1 MRCLQLIL
9 ILLLATPVLAVV
21 EQEVSEAPPAS
32 VEERRIRSAIEE
44 QYNRI
49 QKEGDQLK
57 VEQLQLKTLQQ
68 EVDKKLAQMQNLRQE
83 LTRLLDRK
91 QAEEGKRVTELSKIY
106 EKMSSIKAAELVK
119 SLEPRLA
126 IELLAAMNKKNAGK
140 ILDNLDR
147 QTATRLSTGFTE
159 FPVDQNPSY

>member
-1 MRCLQLIL
+1 MKKLQL
-9 ILLLATPVLAVV
+9 LLFVLLSVAPVEAAV
-21 EQEVSEAPPAS
+21 QKEAAPTS

-57 VEQLQLKTLQQ
+57 VEQMQLKTLQQ
-68 EVDKKLAQMQNLRQE
+68 EVDKKLVQMQNLRQE
-83 LTRLLDRK
+83 LTRLLNRK

-106 EKMSSIKAAELVK
+106 EKMSARKSADLIKN
-119 SLEPRLA
+119 LEPRLA

-140 ILDNLDR
+140 ILDNLD
-147 QTATRLSTGFTE
+147 QKTATRLSTGFTE
-159 FPVDQNPSY
+159 FPVDQPPSY

>member
-1 MRCLQLIL
+1 MKILQLFIFV
-9 ILLLATPVLAVV
+9 LLLGVPAGA
-21 EQEVSEAPPAS
+21 EEKAEERPAS

-44 QYNRI
+44 QYNQI
-49 QKEGDQLK
+49 QKEGDRLK
-57 VEQLQLKTLQQ
+57 VEQMQLKTLRQ
-68 EVDKKLAQMQNLRQE
+68 EVDKKLVQMQNLRQE
-83 LTRLLDRK
+83 LTRLLNRK

-106 EKMSSIKAAELVK
+106 EKMSSEKAADLIK

-147 QTATRLSTGFTE
+147 KTATKLSAGFTE
-159 FPVDQNPSY
+159 FPVEQTPSY

>member
-1 MRCLQLIL
+1 MRTLKLCTLIMV
-9 ILLLATPVLAVV
+9 LLLNVSLAGAADV
-21 EQEVSEAPPAS
+21 PTS

-44 QYNRI
+44 QYNRL

-57 VEQLQLKTLQQ
+57 VEQMQLKTLRQ
-68 EVDKKLAQMQNLRQE
+68 EVDKKLVQMQDLRDQ
-83 LTRLLDRK
+83 LTQLLNRK

-106 EKMSSIKAAELVK
+106 EKMSSTKAADLIK
-119 SLEPRLA
+119 DLEPKLA

-147 QTATRLSTGFTE
+147 ETATKLSTGFTE
-159 FPVDQNPSY
+159 FPVDQAPNY